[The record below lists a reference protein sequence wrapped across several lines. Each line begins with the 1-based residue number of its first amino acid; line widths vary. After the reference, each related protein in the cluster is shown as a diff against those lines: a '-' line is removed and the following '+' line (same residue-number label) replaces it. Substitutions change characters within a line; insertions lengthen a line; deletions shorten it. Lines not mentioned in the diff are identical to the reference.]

1 MQAELQLLRPAT
13 SKEALRG
20 AGTLL
25 VVVGMFL
32 GVMALTACG
41 GSSSGAGSTP
51 APSVPTATS
60 VPTASQTGQF
70 IDDLVQGASYYT
82 STGSGGC
89 TAGTPCTTDSTGT
102 FKFAAGDAVTFTAL
116 GVKLGSATLAGNS
129 SGSVTL
135 VEPNTLTG
143 ESSPTGTK
151 AVALATFLHMISTTT
166 AQGIEVN
173 TKIGSL
179 ASAVPNADATQI
191 NNFAALQTSIQQS
204 SGVNVSVP
212 ATSAITSILTQT
224 ATLTPATLGFDGS
237 VWRGTCDSG
246 CGGATF
252 TLAADGAVFGFT
264 DSSELVSGTWGVNTA
279 GSIALSLV
287 GSGGGSASG
296 TLPAGKTS
304 CTSCLTLTQ
313 GSGGTTT
320 LSLAEVSAGSSSGA
334 SSVAANA
341 YAGLWY
347 AALTPNAAG
356 IAGGLGG
363 TAGSVSGGAVLV
375 AGVDG
380 NVHGLTDGGNF
391 FSGSWSLT
399 NGQGSATVTVK
410 FNSSSSTTGTV
421 SFDLSQ
427 QIGTLSVGGTSYGT
441 LAFSRTNGTST
452 SPYFVLH
459 SSSGSTPS
467 STSLIPFALKL
478 QVNWKNLGGSSS
490 VGGGGYQESLAL
502 DAHVDDGSG
511 NRLASTVKSEQ
522 TYILFGTAN
531 VSPTTDNI
539 ALSYPAGSGATYHVT
554 FGGGGTTQT
563 VPGGTT
569 PYTCSIANGSGTV
582 VDANQG
588 NSAAYPTVTVTCN

>member
-1 MQAELQLLRPAT
+1 ML
-13 SKEALRG
+13 
-20 AGTLL
+20 
-25 VVVGMFL
+25 L
-32 GVMALTACG
+32 GVMALTGCG

-51 APSVPTATS
+51 ATS

-70 IDDLVQGASYYT
+70 VDEFVQGAGYYT

-89 TAGTPCTTDSTGT
+89 SAGTPCTTDSTGT
-102 FKFAAGDAVTFTAL
+102 FKFAAGDIVTFIAL

-129 SGSVTL
+129 SGNVTL
-135 VEPNTLTG
+135 VVPNTLTG
-143 ESSPTGTK
+143 EVSPTGPK

-191 NNFAALQTSIQQS
+191 TNFAVLQTSIQQS
-204 SGVNVSVP
+204 SGVTVSVP

-246 CGGATF
+246 CGGGTF
-252 TLAADGAVFGFT
+252 TLAANGAVFGFT
-264 DSSELVSGTWGVNTA
+264 DSSELISGTWSVNTN

-287 GSGGGSASG
+287 GSGGGSARG
-296 TLPAGKTS
+296 TLPAGATS

-320 LSLAEVSAGSSSGA
+320 LSLAEVSAGSSSSA

-347 AALTPNAAG
+347 ATFTPNAAG
-356 IAGGLGG
+356 ATAGLG
-363 TAGSVSGGAVLV
+363 TAGTVSGGAVLV

-380 NVHGLTDGGNF
+380 NVHGMTDGGNF

-427 QIGTLSVGGTSYGT
+427 QNGTLSVGGTSYGT
-441 LAFSRTNGTST
+441 LAFSRSNGTAT
-452 SPYFVLH
+452 APYFVLH
-459 SSSGSTPS
+459 ASSGGN
-467 STSLIPFALKL
+467 LIPLLLNL
-478 QVNWKNLGGSSS
+478 QVNWKNMGGSGS
-490 VGGGGYQESLAL
+490 GGYQESLAL
-502 DAHVDDGSG
+502 DAHVDDSSG
-511 NRLASTVKSEQ
+511 NRLASAVQSEQ
-522 TYILFGTAN
+522 TYILFGTSG
-531 VSPTTDNI
+531 VPTTTDNI

-554 FGGGGTTQT
+554 FGGGGTTMT
-563 VPGGTT
+563 DPGGM
-569 PYTCSIANGSGTV
+569 TCSIANGSGTV
-582 VDANQG
+582 VNANQG
-588 NSAAYPTVTVTCN
+588 NAGAYPTVTVTCN